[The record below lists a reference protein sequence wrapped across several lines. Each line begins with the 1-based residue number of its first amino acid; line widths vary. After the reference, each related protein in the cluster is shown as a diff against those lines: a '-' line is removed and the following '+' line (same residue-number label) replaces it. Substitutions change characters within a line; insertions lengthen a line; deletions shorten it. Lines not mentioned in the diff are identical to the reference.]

1 MSALL
6 PSASFQPVT
15 NRHQLNSFLG
25 GISVGDDLSPTEMG
39 AGQLV
44 TDRYQLGSAQEQ
56 PVADRNRLGQSV
68 TICNRLDL
76 DGADIRRSRTKTAT
90 LRLLLCQL
98 LLSITFLSSCN
109 AQPTPKE
116 PVVITNDTVPIP
128 GEWPVPTYYEG
139 QLCHWVR
146 NMLQDSR
153 GALWFG
159 TNHYGVIRYQNDT
172 LEYFADSVGITSG
185 RINGIVED
193 REGNVWL
200 ATDGEGLFKYDPS
213 DKRSTSRRGFSH
225 YTTKDG
231 LLNDAIW
238 SMTMGRD
245 GTIRLGTMEGLCRFD
260 PSAPI
265 GTQAFTTVAIPE
277 VRAEDTTAMLS
288 RTRITCVL
296 EDSKGNLW
304 FGRDAGGL
312 FKYDPKVSDMSAAFT
327 HYTTENGL
335 ADNSVTG
342 LFEDSKGNLWIGTSF
357 GGVSRFD
364 LSATL
369 GTGSD
374 LFTNFTKDGVIEG
387 VEVGAF
393 YEGKQGNIWFAAE
406 NHGVYR
412 YDGTS
417 FTNFSVEDGVDTNG
431 ILTIMEDREGRFWFG
446 GWKGLFRFDGKR
458 SIPVTKKGPWSAM

>member
-1 MSALL
+1 M
-6 PSASFQPVT
+6 V
-15 NRHQLNSFLG
+15 HQRP
-25 GISVGDDLSPTEMG
+25 DRTQ
-39 AGQLV
+39 GQQGEARV
-44 TDRYQLGSAQEQ
+44 TDRNWL
-56 PVADRNRLGQSV
+56 DQSV
-68 TICNRLDL
+68 TNCNQLNWT
-76 DGADIRRSRTKTAT
+76 GADIKEFRTLAP
-90 LRLLLCQL
+90 RFPLLLFQI
-98 LLSITFLSSCN
+98 LLSLTFLSSCT
-109 AQPTPKE
+109 AQPTTKA

-172 LEYFADSVGITSG
+172 LEYFADSVGITGG

-312 FKYDPKVSDMSAAFT
+312 FKYDRMAAARDTGSVFT

-342 LFEDSKGNLWIGTSF
+342 LFEDSKGNLWIGSSF

-364 LSATL
+364 
-369 GTGSD
+369 GTA
-374 LFTNFTKDGVIEG
+374 FTNFTKDGLTEG
-387 VEVGAF
+387 VEVGGL
-393 YEGKQGNIWFAAE
+393 YEDKKGNIWFAAE

-412 YDGTS
+412 YDGTN
-417 FTNFSVEDGVDTNG
+417 FTNYSAEDGVDTNG

-458 SIPVTKKGPWSAM
+458 FFPVTKKGPWT